1 MTCMSKSTTF
11 RANRCGRSV
20 RSNRVLVALFA
31 LSGLL
36 ATMSATGGHAFAAEA
51 KCMPTPELAV
61 AAYGGPILSGAGV
74 RQDAEL
80 AFRIHHVRRDAFSGR
95 RWAWIE
101 TCGVPDKPWTVVRM
115 PSTKEDLLPAAP
127 QAHASETA
135 SSMRSTDR
143 VEIRAGEIVDIAREQ
158 DTMVIHV
165 RGKALAS
172 GRRGEKINVLVT
184 ALSGTTAVEALV
196 AGPGT
201 VTLMF

>member
-1 MTCMSKSTTF
+1 MLAASLALS
-11 RANRCGRSV
+11 AL
-20 RSNRVLVALFA
+20 LVA
-31 LSGLL
+31 
-36 ATMSATGGHAFAAEA
+36 MSATSDYAFAAEA
-51 KCMPTPELAV
+51 KCMPSLELAV
-61 AAYGGPILSGAGV
+61 AAYARPVLSGAGV
-74 RQDAEL
+74 QQDAEL
-80 AFRIHHVRRDAFSGR
+80 AFRIHHVRRDAFTGR

-101 TCGVPDKPWTVVRM
+101 TCGAPDKPWTVVRM
-115 PSTKEDLLPAAP
+115 PSTKDDLLPAGP

-135 SSMRSTDR
+135 SSTRSTDR

-184 ALSGTTAVEALV
+184 ALSGTTTVEALV

>member
-1 MTCMSKSTTF
+1 
-11 RANRCGRSV
+11 
-20 RSNRVLVALFA
+20 VLAASLA
-31 LSGLL
+31 LL
-36 ATMSATGGHAFAAEA
+36 AAMSATSDHAFAAEA
-51 KCMPTPELAV
+51 RCMASPELAV
-61 AAYGGPILSGAGV
+61 AAYARPVLSGSEV
-74 RQDAEL
+74 RQDVEL
-80 AFRIHHVRRDAFSGR
+80 AFRIHHVRRDAFTGR

-101 TCGVPDKPWTVVRM
+101 TCGAPDKPWTVVRM
-115 PSTKEDLLPAAP
+115 PSTKDDLLPAGSQP
-127 QAHASETA
+127 HASETV

-172 GRRGEKINVLVT
+172 GRRGEKISVLVT

>member
-1 MTCMSKSTTF
+1 
-11 RANRCGRSV
+11 
-20 RSNRVLVALFA
+20 VLAASFA

-36 ATMSATGGHAFAAEA
+36 AALSATGGHAFAAEA
-51 KCMPTPELAV
+51 KCVASPELAV
-61 AAYGGPILSGAGV
+61 AAYGRPVLAGTAV

-80 AFRIHHVRRDAFSGR
+80 AFRIHHIRRDAFTGR

-101 TCGVPDKPWTVVRM
+101 TCGAPYKPWTVVRM
-115 PSTKEDLLPAAP
+115 PSTKDDLLPTGP
-127 QAHASETA
+127 QARASETA
-135 SSMRSTDR
+135 SSTRSTAR

-158 DTMVIHV
+158 DTMAIHV

-172 GRRGEKINVLVT
+172 GRRGEKIGVLVT

-196 AGPGT
+196 AGPGM

>member
-1 MTCMSKSTTF
+1 MTCMSKSTTSH
-11 RANRCGRSV
+11 ASRCGR
-20 RSNRVLVALFA
+20 VLAPLLA
-31 LSGLL
+31 LSALL
-36 ATMSATGGHAFAAEA
+36 AGMLATGDHAFAAEA
-51 KCMPTPELAV
+51 KCVASPELAV
-61 AAYGGPILSGAGV
+61 AAYAAPVLSDAGV

-101 TCGVPDKPWTVVRM
+101 TCGAPDKPWTVVRM
-115 PSTKEDLLPAAP
+115 PNTKDDLLPAGP
-127 QAHASETA
+127 QARASETA
-135 SSMRSTDR
+135 SSTRSTAR

-158 DTMVIHV
+158 DTMLIHV

-196 AGPGT
+196 AGPGM

>member
-1 MTCMSKSTTF
+1 MLAASLALSALLAAMSTT
-11 RANRCGRSV
+11 SDY
-20 RSNRVLVALFA
+20 
-31 LSGLL
+31 
-36 ATMSATGGHAFAAEA
+36 AFAAEA
-51 KCMPTPELAV
+51 KCMPSPELAV
-61 AAYGGPILSGAGV
+61 AAYARPVLSDA
-74 RQDAEL
+74 RAQQDAEL
-80 AFRIHHVRRDAFSGR
+80 AFRIHHVRRDAFTGR

-101 TCGVPDKPWTVVRM
+101 MCGAPDKPWTVVRV
-115 PSTKEDLLPAAP
+115 PSTKDDLLQAGP
-127 QAHASETA
+127 QAQASKAA
-135 SSMRSTDR
+135 SSVRSPDR

-184 ALSGTTAVEALV
+184 ALSGTTAVEGLV